1 MICAW
6 IVNNSRPRKLFWN
19 VTYASAHARKERYRV
34 TFTSFDR
41 RTSDR
46 WVENRRMVSYF
57 WSNDQFARRYQSTI
71 EPTLAIARITY
82 SSIFGRS
89 IKARL
94 MQTRL
99 YVSREAIRAPST
111 VAHAYLARGPCPPR
125 CGSRSRFSR
134 TEANPRFRI
143 PYTVA
148 YREGPQALSPPPL
161 SLWGPT
167 CLPTER
173 SKAKSRDNS
182 RLETRYEF
190 VNG

>member
-1 MICAW
+1 MRGRNVIE
-6 IVNNSRPRKLFWN
+6 SRLHLLTEGLQIDESKIDEWWA
-19 VTYASAHARKERYRV
+19 T
-34 TFTSFDR
+34 FDR
-41 RTSDR
+41 TISINNRTDSCHP
-46 WVENRRMVSYF
+46 S
-57 WSNDQFARRYQSTI
+57 
-71 EPTLAIARITY
+71 IARITY

-143 PYTVA
+143 PYAVA